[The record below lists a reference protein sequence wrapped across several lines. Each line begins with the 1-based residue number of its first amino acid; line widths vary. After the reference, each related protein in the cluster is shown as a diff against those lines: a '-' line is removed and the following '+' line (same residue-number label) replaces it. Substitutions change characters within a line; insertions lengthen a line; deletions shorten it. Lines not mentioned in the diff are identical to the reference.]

1 MKLFKKWLSM
11 SDDEKMAACGSD
23 ARILSVVGSEIN
35 SLGCPSS
42 VADLKDVFARMRKP
56 QQLLGLEDHHEY
68 LKLCLRVFDN
78 VHPDPS
84 WGN

>member
-23 ARILSVVGSEIN
+23 ARILSVVASEI
-35 SLGCPSS
+35 SGLGCPSS
-42 VADLKDVFARMRKP
+42 TAALKDEFTRLRKP

-68 LKLCLRVFDN
+68 LKLCLRVFEGVN
-78 VHPDPS
+78 PDAN
-84 WGN
+84 WGS

>member
-1 MKLFKKWLSM
+1 
-11 SDDEKMAACGSD
+11 
-23 ARILSVVGSEIN
+23 
-35 SLGCPSS
+35 
-42 VADLKDVFARMRKP
+42 MRKP